1 MFALLSAVSSVAR
14 WRQCTKYAVQR
25 VCFTVLVLLL
35 VCQPAEEKRGIMQ
48 IYIQIIYSFGFC
60 LFASIP
66 YDLTK
71 IKTSVEKEGFHVQFM
86 QIHVAVIFILRCK
99 ILAPVCPLT
108 WNHKLIFS
116 SQNHKETHQTRDEL
130 ETSTPTTCHQF
141 LTQFNTAS
149 RLTGTLICSNKK
161 LNVKIFVISIVRVT
175 IWRYYQHLYAHVYTK
190 GDGNLLFSARSVI

>member
-1 MFALLSAVSSVAR
+1 MCPTVSELGQDALSCSSPKSWLHVAGSGWRKHLPNVDQSTSRPVFCCQMEAMHKVCSTTGLFYCACAFPGLSAGR
-14 WRQCTKYAVQR
+14 G
-25 VCFTVLVLLL
+25 
-35 VCQPAEEKRGIMQ
+35 EKGYYTNIYIQ

-86 QIHVAVIFILRCK
+86 QIHVVVILIWRCK

-116 SQNHKETHQTRDEL
+116 S
-130 ETSTPTTCHQF
+130 
-141 LTQFNTAS
+141 
-149 RLTGTLICSNKK
+149 
-161 LNVKIFVISIVRVT
+161 
-175 IWRYYQHLYAHVYTK
+175 
-190 GDGNLLFSARSVI
+190 